1 VLSRAG
7 WHQPGNV
14 TCDTV
19 TERFR
24 GSFTGSWGIVSLPG
38 SQQQVLDRI
47 EADIEDCEPRLKS
60 MFAIFTRLTRDDGEP
75 RTEALLSRSPL
86 AGQVRAIIAAPL
98 ILGLVAL
105 LVFMAITGSTAR
117 SCQPATGTPSAA
129 RTESCQSSQQPLGRP

>member
-1 VLSRAG
+1 
-7 WHQPGNV
+7 V

-19 TERFR
+19 TERFH
-24 GSFTGSWGIVSLPG
+24 GPFMGSWGIVSLPG

-86 AGQVRAIIAAPL
+86 AGRVRAIIAAPL

-105 LVFMAITGSTAR
+105 LVLMAITGSTAR

-129 RTESCQSSQQPLGRP
+129 RTTSCQSVQQPLGRP